1 MPAVLALLLALSGAS
16 SYNPY
21 TSIYLTSDCLVL
33 PIAQQSACVQAIRT
47 GGNVEIPGLDSVRD
61 YRKNL
66 YKRWKHEQAVQTGEI
81 LLGILAFGVVS
92 VIVMAFTITPWY
104 N

>member
-1 MPAVLALLLALSGAS
+1 MPAVLAILLALSGAN

-21 TSIYLTSDCLVL
+21 TSSYLTADCLVL
-33 PIAQQSACVQAIRT
+33 PIDQQSACVQAIRT

-61 YRKNL
+61 YRKSL
-66 YKRWKHEQAVQTGEI
+66 YKRWEHEQDAQTGKI
-81 LLGILAFGVVS
+81 LLGILAFGVVA
-92 VIVMAFTITPWY
+92 VIVMAFTIHPYY